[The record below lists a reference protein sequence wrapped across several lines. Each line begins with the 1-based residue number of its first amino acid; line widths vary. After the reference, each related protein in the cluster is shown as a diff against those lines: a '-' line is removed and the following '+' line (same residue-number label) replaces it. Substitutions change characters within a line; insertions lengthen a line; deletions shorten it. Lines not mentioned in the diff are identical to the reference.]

1 MAVRLVRQREAP
13 PTGAGWRGGCHTAVC
28 LAERLP
34 GRARPLG
41 ARPLCVPQGIPV
53 ERYTISEL
61 SVLYLG
67 ICGYIGNN
75 VLQSSAGLRSKSRGF
90 GMPIGLVKAL

>member
-13 PTGAGWRGGCHTAVC
+13 LTGAAWRGGGCHTAVC

-34 GRARPLG
+34 GRARPLEP
-41 ARPLCVPQGIPV
+41 APCAPQGIPV

-90 GMPIGLVKAL
+90 GMPVGLVKAR

>member
-1 MAVRLVRQREAP
+1 M
-13 PTGAGWRGGCHTAVC
+13 
-28 LAERLP
+28 
-34 GRARPLG
+34 
-41 ARPLCVPQGIPV
+41 PQGIPV